1 MQPVCPHCTPN
12 CEVPEQRLKKQTNL
26 LKCALEDCKMLVLQP
41 AGDARLTFF
50 SLQTDCL
57 SRAVIPTHVSLRTP
71 ASLST
76 KIVCVAVRYRVPTR
90 LLLWE
95 ILSSSLTFST
105 WKGEEEGQHQNS
117 LILCTSHA
125 FDTAAHMCEMTEKHI
140 LKAVTLLP
148 TWRTQQH
155 ASFGLRQMFVLFI

>member
-1 MQPVCPHCTPN
+1 
-12 CEVPEQRLKKQTNL
+12 
-26 LKCALEDCKMLVLQP
+26 MLVLQP

-50 SLQTDCL
+50 FS
-57 SRAVIPTHVSLRTP
+57 SN
-71 ASLST
+71 
-76 KIVCVAVRYRVPTR
+76 R
-90 LLLWE
+90 LLITGCDPYPCFTAHSGLALHKDGVCGSQVQGAHPPPSVGDSVKQLD
-95 ILSSSLTFST
+95 ILHL
-105 WKGEEEGQHQNS
+105 EGGGGRTASKQPHPLHIS
-117 LILCTSHA
+117 RV